1 MRKRKNA
8 GVKNAC
14 THIGIRTKSAF
25 ARAFQYQCTDRS
37 LVRNEASAAGHEVVA
52 LGNLNDI
59 MKHHI
64 VINIALYTE
73 DNISTPK

>member
-1 MRKRKNA
+1 MH
-8 GVKNAC
+8 
-14 THIGIRTKSAF
+14 THWYKETKSAF

-64 VINIALYTE
+64 VINITLH
-73 DNISTPK
+73 